1 MTSHQHHLPYGN
13 WSGRRGD
20 RRAAVS
26 IDEAVLDGVRQVAQA
41 NALAIVIANSAQG
54 DVRVIWLVTKDK
66 PQLPQCAPDVL
77 L

>member
-1 MTSHQHHLPYGN
+1 MTSHQHDLAYGN
-13 WSGRRGD
+13 RSGGRGD

-26 IDEAVLDGVRQVAQA
+26 IDEAVFDGIRQVAQA
-41 NALAIVIANSAQG
+41 NALAIIVANPPQG

-66 PQLPQCAPDVL
+66 PQLLQCATDVL